1 MSALPTWL
9 RALVVIAAAVVVAA
23 LIGLFFPSLRL
34 VDLEVYSQAG
44 NAVLQGNS
52 LYGQQTAD
60 LGLAFTYPPFAAVVF
75 VPLGWLGT
83 GSAALAW
90 SVVSVAALLRAIY
103 LCLRAVGF
111 LPPSDLR
118 QSRRKIV
125 VITGATLAFLALEPT
140 LVTLAWGQINLVLMW
155 LILEDFIGDARPRSR
170 GLLIG
175 LATAIKLAP
184 APFIVFA
191 ALVGR
196 RREAVR
202 AMVVFVVSVLV
213 GGLITAANGWT
224 YWTTT
229 LLNSNRIGDQSS
241 SGNQSI
247 PGAIARI
254 TNSAHSPLW
263 SWVVA
268 LSVLFASLVIA
279 QRLWL
284 THRELEA
291 LSVVG
296 IATVLASPIG
306 WTHHWVWFGP
316 ALIALSARAREQRS
330 AAYVVAI
337 AAVIAVSWLPR
348 WGAGVY
354 AQRVD
359 AGPPWQY
366 AQWLASDAFVALGLV
381 MLVWWGWSANSV
393 TRGPS
398 RTTIAAG

>member
-9 RALVVIAAAVVVAA
+9 RVLGVVAA
-23 LIGLFFPSLRL
+23 TIFVAALVGSFIPSLRL

-44 NAVLQGNS
+44 SAVLHGNS
-52 LYGQQTAD
+52 LYGQHTVD
-60 LGLAFTYPPFAAVVF
+60 LGLVFTYPPFAAVVF

-90 SVVSVAALLRAIY
+90 SVVSVAALLRAVH
-103 LCLRAVGF
+103 LCLRSVG
-111 LPPSDLR
+111 LSPASDLR
-118 QSRRKIV
+118 QSRRNV
-125 VITGATLAFLALEPT
+125 VVSIGATLFCLALEPT

-155 LILEDFIGDARPRSR
+155 LILEDFIGDVRPPSR
-170 GLLIG
+170 GLLTG
-175 LATAIKLAP
+175 LATAIKLSP

-196 RREAVR
+196 RRDASRAVI
-202 AMVVFVVSVLV
+202 VFVLSVLV
-213 GGLITAANGWT
+213 GVLIPAANGWT
-224 YWTTT
+224 YWTTE
-229 LLNSNRIGDQSS
+229 LFNSNRIGDQSS

-254 TNSAHSPLW
+254 TNSAHAPLW
-263 SWVVA
+263 AWVVA
-268 LSVLFASLVIA
+268 MTVLAASLVIA
-279 QRLWL
+279 HRLWL
-284 THRELEA
+284 AHRVLEA
-291 LSVVG
+291 LSAVG

-316 ALIALSARAREQRS
+316 ALIALWARAREQRI
-330 AAYVVAI
+330 AAYVFAL

-348 WGAGVY
+348 WGAGTY

-359 AGPPWQY
+359 PGPPWQY
-366 AQWLASDAFVALGLV
+366 AQWLASDAYVVLGLV
-381 MLVWWGWSANSV
+381 MLVWWAWSANSV

-398 RTTIAAG
+398 RTAIAAG